1 MGQARRKGQ
10 GEVKHVLQIVL
21 WIVYLLGG
29 CKSRLR
35 KLRPVLGIC
44 HESAVA
50 PTLALPMKGR

>member
-1 MGQARRKGQ
+1 MGQAWRKGQ
-10 GEVKHVLQIVL
+10 GEVKHLVQIVL

-35 KLRPVLGIC
+35 KLRPLLGIC

-50 PTLALPMKGR
+50 LTLACP